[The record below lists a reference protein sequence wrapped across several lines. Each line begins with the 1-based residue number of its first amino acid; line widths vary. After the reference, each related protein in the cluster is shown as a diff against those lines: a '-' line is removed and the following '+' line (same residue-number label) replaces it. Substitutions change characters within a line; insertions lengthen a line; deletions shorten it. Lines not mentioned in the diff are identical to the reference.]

1 MEYLSIDPRTVDLD
15 AMIDRGVQ
23 LHGHEGPFLIAG
35 IRMGL
40 LALDLLHS
48 PGYLGIEAESDA
60 GSTPPLSC
68 LSDGIQIGSG
78 CTVGKGNLRVT
89 TACRPAARF
98 VDARGRT
105 LQVELRPDI
114 LDAFLTGSAEETS
127 TLARHAPLCDLFL
140 WNWAEPSA

>member
-1 MEYLSIDPRTVDLD
+1 MEHLSIDPRTANLD
-15 AMIDRGVQ
+15 AMIDRGIR

-40 LALDLLHS
+40 LALDLLQS
-48 PGYLGIEAESDA
+48 PGYFGIEAESDA

-89 TACRPAARF
+89 TACRPVVRF

-105 LQVELRPDI
+105 LTVELRPDI
-114 LDAFLTGSAEETS
+114 LDAFLTGNVEETG
-127 TLARHAPLCDLFL
+127 TVARQAPACDLFL
-140 WNWAEPSA
+140 WKWVESSA